1 MQPTSSPDPAG
12 RSHPGRSAR
21 SGRGVQVAGYIGWL
35 LLALISMAVT
45 YGALVFIGR

>member
-12 RSHPGRSAR
+12 RSHPARSAR
-21 SGRGVQVAGYIGWL
+21 SARAIRVAGYIGWL